1 MSKQPGAVTEILGAA
16 ETEILNEEGTA
27 DRNEKKTV
35 VGEDVVANVVGE
47 DVLAT
52 VVGEDVVGEDVVGED
67 VVQLS
72 QVFLQFKYAPVP
84 STHFSGISSG

>member
-27 DRNEKKTV
+27 DRNEEGT
-35 VGEDVVANVVGE
+35 VVGE
-47 DVLAT
+47 DVLAN
-52 VVGEDVVGEDVVGED
+52 VVGEDVVGEDVVGDD

-84 STHFSGISSG
+84 STHFSGISSA